1 MKKILFVISLLV
13 TALGSF
19 GQAIPDSTS
28 SIITISGFVRDEN
41 DQPISNAIIINQ
53 KTRTGAF
60 GKPDGSFS
68 IRCNREDTLSLT
80 SLGYHPRN
88 ISCRDSVIK
97 DSYNFGKIFLE
108 TRVYRMGTIEIFG
121 QRDLERI
128 QQDIKKLGYDESDFM
143 ISGLN
148 AMQSPITFLYQQFS
162 KKEQSKRK
170 VAELENEDRRRDL
183 LKELFKYYVDYQII
197 DLTDEQFDDFIE
209 FLNVSDEFMKSST
222 QYDFLIYVRDRF
234 KDYKVAARQ
243 QKTLKETDFNY
254 DKD

>member
-1 MKKILFVISLLV
+1 MKKTVFIISIIFIFSSNF
-13 TALGSF
+13 AQS
-19 GQAIPDSTS
+19 QADSTS
-28 SIITISGFVRDEN
+28 RMIIVSGLVRDEN
-41 DQPISNAIIINQ
+41 DQPIANAIVINQ
-53 KTRTGAF
+53 KTRLGAF

-68 IRCNREDTLSLT
+68 IRCNREDTLSLS
-80 SLGYHPRN
+80 SLGFHPRN
-88 ISCRDSVIK
+88 ISCRDSVMK
-97 DSYNFGKIFLE
+97 DSYYFGKIFLE
-108 TRVYRMGTIEIFG
+108 TRVYRIGTVEIFG

-128 QQDIKKLGYDESDFM
+128 QQDIKKLGYDENDFM

-162 KKEQSKRK
+162 RKEQSKRK
-170 VAELENEDRRRDL
+170 VAELENADNRRDL

-197 DLTDEQFDDFIE
+197 VLSNEQFDDFVVY
-209 FLNVSDEFMKSST
+209 LNVSDEFMKSST

-234 KDYKVAARQ
+234 KDYKIAARQ